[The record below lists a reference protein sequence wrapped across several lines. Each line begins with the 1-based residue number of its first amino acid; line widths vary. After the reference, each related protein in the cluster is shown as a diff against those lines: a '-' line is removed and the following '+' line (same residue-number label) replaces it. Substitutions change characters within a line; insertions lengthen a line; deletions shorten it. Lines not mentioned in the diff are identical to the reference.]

1 MTNLVV
7 DLFAGAGG
15 WDLGARAV
23 GIEPVGIESDRWACA
38 TRAAVGLR
46 TIRADVTQLPLE
58 PFAGAEGLIASPPC
72 PDFSIA
78 GHRAGIEGQTGRLM
92 WQVPRWVQAVRPRW
106 VACEQVPLALPWW
119 EQFAAEM
126 RAWGYRTWT
135 GLLNSA
141 DHGVPQ
147 TRIRAIL
154 LAHQDRQAWPPEP
167 THSKH
172 PGGFDELLPWVSLA
186 DALGWDGALERPRG
200 AGMCARYGER
210 RLHPASEPAPTV
222 RTPGK
227 GGGGGHT
234 FLLHTNRGQDRHGRR
249 QMVSVGRSAPTVSG
263 KAGGQWVFDRPA
275 TTVMGDRRVFPP
287 DGHHPYQGLGSFSGR
302 SIKVELW
309 ELGVL
314 QGFPADY
321 PWQGNKTQRA
331 TQIGNAVP
339 PPLAAAVLGAL
350 TGLP

>member
-15 WDLGARAV
+15 WDLGARAI
-23 GIEPVGIESDRWACA
+23 GIEPVGIESDRWACT

-46 TIRADVTQLPLE
+46 TIRADVTQLSLE
-58 PFAGAEGLIASPPC
+58 PFADAEGLIASPPC

-78 GHRAGIEGQTGRLM
+78 GRRAGIEGQTGRLM

-119 EQFAAEM
+119 EQFGAEM
-126 RAWGYRTWT
+126 RTWGYRTWT

-141 DHGVPQ
+141 DYGVPQ
-147 TRIRAIL
+147 TRVRAIL
-154 LAHQDRQAWPPEP
+154 LAHRDRQPWPPEP

-172 PGGFDELLPWVSLA
+172 PGGFDELLSWVSLA
-186 DALGWDGALERPRG
+186 EALGWSWAPEWSWEGSDGTTRCVSSAEPAHTVMGHRSPRW
-200 AGMCARYGER
+200 AYGER
-210 RLHPASEPAPTV
+210 AV
-222 RTPGK
+222 
-227 GGGGGHT
+227 
-234 FLLHTNRGQDRHGRR
+234 LHTNRGQDRHGRR

-275 TTVMGDRRVFPP
+275 TTIAADARIAKP
-287 DGHHPYQGLGSFSGR
+287 GHHDWGNGR
-302 SIKVELW
+302 VKGDGIKVELW

-314 QGFPADY
+314 QGFPHDY